1 VRVEVRL
8 YATLVDDHPDL
19 RAGEPIDLELRSEA
33 SLPDLLRRLAI
44 ESRSVHLV
52 IINGRVIHDHA
63 CRLSDGDRVA
73 LFPPVGGG

>member
-1 VRVEVRL
+1 MRVEVRL
-8 YATLVDDHPDL
+8 YATLADDHPDL
-19 RAGEPIDLELRSEA
+19 RAGEPIDLELRGET

-44 ESRSVHLV
+44 EPRSVHLV